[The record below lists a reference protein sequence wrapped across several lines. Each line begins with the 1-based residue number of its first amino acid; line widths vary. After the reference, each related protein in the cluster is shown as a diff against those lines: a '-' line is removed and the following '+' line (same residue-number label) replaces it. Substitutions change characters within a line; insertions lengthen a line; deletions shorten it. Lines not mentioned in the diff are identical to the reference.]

1 MHLSSRILSAAL
13 AAVLAVS
20 ALCLPASAAKYD
32 TLTFPDAAGNQITY
46 VDQQYQDIS
55 QLPIG
60 AAIILTGMPD
70 YNAAYND
77 GQYNYLG
84 FNTDKGTWYI
94 RLGSSSVDA
103 LKKIVPDDGSITEFT
118 ACGTYVGLLAANNLP
133 VVDIA
138 AGQALVFNEQAG
150 GDAVHTLTDDLPYYQ
165 KQIDDARAA
174 QAAAEAAAA
183 AQAAKEAEYT
193 SRGLPYVEFTP
204 TGRTVWI
211 PTHGGTKYHSHSGC
225 SNMIDPQKV
234 DLGYAEARGFGACK
248 RCY

>member
-1 MHLSSRILSAAL
+1 MKLKTRVFSCLLALTLGLSG
-13 AAVLAVS
+13 
-20 ALCLPASAAKYD
+20 LCAPASAAKYSN
-32 TLTFPDAAGNQITY
+32 LTFTDKAGNQVTY
-46 VDQQYQDIS
+46 LDQQYQDIAE
-55 QLPIG
+55 LPIG
-60 AAIILTGMPD
+60 TQIILTGMPD
-70 YNAAYND
+70 YNAAYSD
-77 GQYNYLG
+77 GTYNYVG

-94 RLGSSSVDA
+94 RLGSYSVDA
-103 LKKIVPDDGSITEFT
+103 LKEIVPDDGSITEFT

-133 VVDIA
+133 VVDIT

-225 SNMIDPQKV
+225 SNMINPQKV
-234 DLGYAEARGFGACK
+234 DLGYAEARGFDACK

>member
-1 MHLSSRILSAAL
+1 MHFSSRILSAAL

-20 ALCLPASAAKYD
+20 ALCMPASAAKYD

-77 GQYNYLG
+77 GQYNYVG

-103 LKKIVPDDGSITEFT
+103 LKKIAPDDGSITEFT
-118 ACGTYVGLLAANNLP
+118 ACGVYVGLLAANGLP
-133 VVDIA
+133 VVDLA
-138 AGQALVFNEQAG
+138 QGQALVYSAQAG
-150 GDAVHTLTDDLPYYQ
+150 GDAVHPLASELPQYQ
-165 KQIDDARAA
+165 QQIDAAKAA

-183 AQAAKEAEYT
+183 QRAAKEAEFT
-193 SRGLPYVEFTP
+193 SRGLPYVEYTP
-204 TGRTVWI
+204 TGRMVWI
-211 PTHGGTKYHSHSGC
+211 PVHGGTKYHRNSTC
-225 SNMIDPQKV
+225 SNMKGPQKV
-234 DLGYAEARGFGACK
+234 DLGYAEALGFTACK
-248 RCY
+248 KCY